1 MATIHFLPD
10 RLNAQPTVFR
20 GFTTGEMFFAA
31 GMGFGLGLVVSL
43 PLLPMTSWVVM
54 PSSALIM
61 PLVVVFFGGKWL
73 TRLKRGKPENYLYR
87 RLSQKLRSGFL
98 ASLPFTGRLTES
110 SLITV
115 SQGWFLRR
123 SRPISLCRSLSGG
136 HHE

>member
-1 MATIHFLPD
+1 MTTIHFLPD

-31 GMGFGLGLVVSL
+31 GLGFVLGGVVSL
-43 PLLPMTSWVVM
+43 PLLLITSWVVV

-61 PLVVVFFGGKWL
+61 PLLVVFFGGKWL

-87 RLSQKLRSGFL
+87 RLSQKLRTGFL
-98 ASLPFTGRLTES
+98 ATLPFTGRLTEP

-123 SRPISLCRSLSGG
+123 TRPVSFCRFLSGG